1 MNSKVRKYLTIVA
14 LGLAGGSIYFLPY
27 IKFVFYDA
35 QIESMGITNVQS
47 GLLMTMYTVVN
58 MIMYIPGGILAD
70 KFSAKKSIVVSLIST
85 SILAYVYAFTM
96 KSFAISMLIYLGL
109 SFSTAFVFWSA
120 LMKAVRIIG
129 TEEEQGF
136 MYGVYYAVNGITN
149 ALTNAF
155 ALRFFNSA
163 GGDMETGFFR
173 AVLSGGSVTILA
185 AVMLF
190 FLMKEGGN
198 ADGTEVSEEDKFKFA
213 DVGKVLR
220 NPVVWIA
227 SFVIFCGDGI
237 YTSVSYFNPYLTE
250 VIGITPAD
258 SSFISVIRNG
268 LMLLAPVGGLLA
280 DKVFKSTCKWL
291 TTAFVIVGFLFA
303 SVMLI
308 PTSISATAASIY
320 TLIPSAV
327 GMMLYGVIFSVMS
340 EAGIPRMLTGT
351 AIGIASIIGYA
362 PDSLYSLIF
371 GGMLDKYGAS
381 GYNYIFI
388 FLIVSCVVG
397 AVFAQLVRHMGLK
410 AEKQIE
416 A

>member
-1 MNSKVRKYLTIVA
+1 MNSKIRKYLTIVA

-35 QIESMGITNVQS
+35 QIASMGITNVQS

-70 KFSAKKSIVVSLIST
+70 KFSAKKSIIISLLST
-85 SILAYVYAFTM
+85 SVLAYIYAFTM
-96 KSFAISMLIYLGL
+96 KNFAISMIVYLGL

-129 TEEEQGF
+129 TEDEQGF

-155 ALRFFNSA
+155 ALKFFNSA
-163 GGDMETGFFR
+163 GGDLETGFFR

-190 FLMKEGGN
+190 FLMKEGSN
-198 ADGTEVSEEDKFKFA
+198 AGGTEVSEEDRFKFA

-258 SSFISVIRNG
+258 SSLISVIRNG

-308 PTSISATAASIY
+308 PSSMSAAAASIY

-371 GGMLDKYGAS
+371 GGMLDKFGAG

-388 FLIVSCVVG
+388 FLIVSCVIG
-397 AVFAQLVRHMGLK
+397 AIFAQIVRRMGLK
-410 AEKQIE
+410 AEQQTE

>member
-1 MNSKVRKYLTIVA
+1 MNSKLRKYLTIVA

-35 QIESMGITNVQS
+35 QLLSMGITNVQS
-47 GLLMTMYTVVN
+47 GLLMTVYTVVN
-58 MIMYIPGGILAD
+58 MVLYIPGGILAD
-70 KFSAKKSIVVSLIST
+70 KFSAKKSIILSLVAT
-85 SILAYVYAFTM
+85 SLLACVYAFTM
-96 KSFAISMLIYLGL
+96 KNFAVSMIVYLAL

-136 MYGVYYAVNGITN
+136 LYGVYYACNGITN

-155 ALRFFNSA
+155 ALTFFNSA
-163 GGDMETGFFR
+163 GGDMTVGFFR
-173 AVLSGGSVTILA
+173 AVLSGGSVAVLA
-185 AVMLF
+185 AIMLGI
-190 FLMKEGGN
+190 LMKEN
-198 ADGTEVSEEDKFKFA
+198 KETVVKTSEEDKFKFS

-220 NPVVWIA
+220 SPVVWIA

-250 VIGITPAD
+250 VVGITPAD

-291 TTAFVIVGFLFA
+291 ITAFLIVAALFA
-303 SVMLI
+303 SVMMI
-308 PTSISATAASIY
+308 PSSINATAASVY
-320 TLIPSAV
+320 TLVPSAV

-340 EAGIPRMLTGT
+340 EAGIPRALTGT

-362 PDSLYSLIF
+362 PHSLYSLIF
-371 GGMLDKYGAS
+371 GGMLDKWGGG

-388 FLIVSCVVG
+388 FLIASCIVG
-397 AVFAQLVRHMGLK
+397 AVFTYLVRKLGLK
-410 AEKQIE
+410 SQKEQKA
-416 A
+416 

>member
-1 MNSKVRKYLTIVA
+1 MNSKVRKYLTIIA

-70 KFSAKKSIVVSLIST
+70 KLSAKKSIVVSLITT
-85 SILAYVYAFTM
+85 SLLAYVYAFTM
-96 KSFAISMLIYLGL
+96 KSFVVSMIVYLGL

-155 ALRFFNSA
+155 ALRFFNTA
-163 GGDMETGFFR
+163 GGDMEVGFFR
-173 AVLSGGSVTILA
+173 AVISGGSVTILA
-185 AVMLF
+185 AVMLM
-190 FLMKEGGN
+190 FLMKEGKN
-198 ADGTEVSEEDKFKFA
+198 AVGAEESEEDKFKFS

-220 NPVVWIA
+220 SPVVWIA

-258 SSFISVIRNG
+258 SSLISVIRNG

-291 TTAFVIVGFLFA
+291 TTAFAIVGFLFA

-308 PTSISATAASIY
+308 PSSMSATAASVY

-371 GGMLDKYGAS
+371 GGMLDRFGAQ

-388 FLIVSCVVG
+388 FLIVSCVIG
-397 AVFAQLVRHMGLK
+397 AGFSILVRRMGLK
-410 AEKQIE
+410 AAKQSE